1 MRYGSA
7 VIPNARIGTPFHAR
21 ADAANATREWEEWA
35 GFLAAPSYALAPDIE
50 YAAIREAAALID
62 VSPLFKYR
70 VSGPDALTLI
80 DRVVTRSA
88 KPLVPGRVMYT
99 PWCDEDGK
107 VIDDGTI
114 AALDDG
120 SFRWTAAD
128 PQLRWLELNA
138 RGLDVAIEETTERLA
153 AVALQGPR
161 SRAVLDRAAGVDGAS
176 FADLGY
182 YRRRAA
188 TIAGVPVDVSRT
200 GYTGDL
206 GYEIWVDADNA
217 PAVWDSLIEAGRGHA
232 VRPAGLRALD
242 LVRLEAGLILL
253 GVDYTSSRHAA
264 IPEHAYSPDEIGL
277 GRLVDLHKGPFVGRR
292 ALAAERAGGGP
303 ARRLAGVVLDW
314 AGIEER
320 AMAVGL
326 APAVPSTVSRTP
338 VPVFAPDGPQIGR
351 LTSSGWSPMRK
362 AYIGLATLDAPWARA
377 GGRIEVEWTVEARR
391 SRVEGRVVK
400 LPFVDLPRKR
410 ALPAP

>member
-1 MRYGSA
+1 VGYGSS
-7 VIPNARIGTPFHAR
+7 VIANARLGTPFHSR
-21 ADAANATREWEEWA
+21 AEAANATREWEEWA
-35 GFLAAPSYALAPDIE
+35 GFLAAPSYALSPDIE
-50 YAAIREAAALID
+50 YAAVREAAALID
-62 VSPLFKYR
+62 VSPLCKYR
-70 VSGPDALTLI
+70 IAGLDSLALI
-80 DRVVTRSA
+80 DRVITRDA
-88 KPLVPGRVMYT
+88 RRLTPGRVIYT
-99 PWCDEDGK
+99 PWCDEAGK
-107 VIDDGTI
+107 VVDDGTI

-120 SFRWTAAD
+120 TYRWTAAD

-138 RGLDVAIEETTERLA
+138 RGLDVTIEETTERIA

-161 SRAVLDRAAGVDGAS
+161 SRAVLDDAAGPGPS

-188 TIAGVPVDVSRT
+188 TIAGIDVDVSRT

-206 GYEIWVDADNA
+206 GYEVWVGAEDA
-217 PAVWDSLIEAGRGHA
+217 PAVWDALVEAGRSHA
-232 VRPAGLRALD
+232 LRPAGLRALD

-253 GVDYTSSRHAA
+253 GVDYTSCRHAA
-264 IPEHAYSPDEIGL
+264 IPEHAFSPEEIGL
-277 GRLVDLHKGPFVGRR
+277 GRLVDFDKGPFVGRR

-303 ARRLAGVVLDW
+303 ARRLAGIEFDW

-320 AMAVGL
+320 AAAVGL

-351 LTSSGWSPMRK
+351 ITSSGWSPIRK
-362 AYIGLATLDAPWARA
+362 AFIGLATLDAPWARA
-377 GGRIEVEWTVEARR
+377 GGRVEVEWTVEARR
-391 SRVEGRVVK
+391 SKVGGRVVG
-400 LPFVDLPRKR
+400 LPFVDLPRRR

>member
-1 MRYGSA
+1 
-7 VIPNARIGTPFHAR
+7 VIPNARLGTPFHER
-21 ADAANATREWEEWA
+21 EAAVNATREWEDWA
-35 GFLAAPSYALAPDIE
+35 GYLAAPSYALLPDIE

-70 VSGPDALTLI
+70 VSGPDAVALV
-80 DRVVTRSA
+80 DRVITRSVRT
-88 KPLVPGRVMYT
+88 LSPGRVIYT

-120 SFRWTAAD
+120 AFRWTAAD

-138 RGLDVAIEETTERLA
+138 RGLDVTIQETTEQTA

-161 SRAVLDRAAGVDGAS
+161 SRAVLDGVARADRS
-176 FADLGY
+176 TFADLGY

-188 TIAGVPVDVSRT
+188 TIAGVTVDVSRT

-206 GYEIWVDADNA
+206 GYELWVDADGA
-217 PAVWDSLIEAGRGHA
+217 PAVWDALLEAGQAHA
-232 VRPAGLRALD
+232 LRPAGLRALD

-277 GRLVDLHKGPFVGRR
+277 GRLVDLEKGPFVGRR

-303 ARRLAGVVLDW
+303 ARRLAGIELDW
-314 AGIEER
+314 SGIEER
-320 AMAVGL
+320 ASAVGL
-326 APAVPSTVSRTP
+326 APSVPSTVSRAP

-351 LTSSGWSPMRK
+351 VTSSGWSPLRK
-362 AYIGLATLDAPWARA
+362 AFLALATLDAPWARP
-377 GGRIEVEWTVEARR
+377 GGRVEVEWTVEARR
-391 SRVEGRVVK
+391 SKVGGRVVG
-400 LPFVDLPRKR
+400 LPFVDLPRTR
-410 ALPAP
+410 ANPAP